1 MGRSI
6 GLSRISTADNSSS
19 LFSVK
24 IFISSPV
31 PAPKSRILPVTV
43 YASIIR
49 STSCL
54 ISPRLVPPEHLAACR
69 RKSRKSDFMSTSAS
83 LPHARGSRRAD
94 GSSCFP
100 GVRKCTSKNTQAR
113 QRYHSIFWLP
123 RLHNFRTTL
132 ERCIRRAHFHPFT
145 RPKALDSRLAAPHN
159 KKCQG
164 KLGEVAPRPVALYS
178 CRTQIPRKFRQRHVV
193 DAATFDLRFFF
204 ARAWPMVSTSCWSSF
219 CGCGGPPSLGGR

>member
-83 LPHARGSRRAD
+83 LPHARGQDALTALLASQEYANVPLKILKRGKDIIQYFGSHGYTISERLSNVVFGAPTFIHSQGPKPWIQDWQRR
-94 GSSCFP
+94 
-100 GVRKCTSKNTQAR
+100 
-113 QRYHSIFWLP
+113 
-123 RLHNFRTTL
+123 
-132 ERCIRRAHFHPFT
+132 
-145 RPKALDSRLAAPHN
+145 
-159 KKCQG
+159 
-164 KLGEVAPRPVALYS
+164 
-178 CRTQIPRKFRQRHVV
+178 
-193 DAATFDLRFFF
+193 
-204 ARAWPMVSTSCWSSF
+204 
-219 CGCGGPPSLGGR
+219 